1 MFILQMHPGSR
12 FSVDENFFQFIFS
25 QRYSR
30 FVNPHQQQELVFL
43 IGKIK

>member
-12 FSVDENFFQFIFS
+12 FSVDEIFFQFIFS
-25 QRYSR
+25 QRDSR